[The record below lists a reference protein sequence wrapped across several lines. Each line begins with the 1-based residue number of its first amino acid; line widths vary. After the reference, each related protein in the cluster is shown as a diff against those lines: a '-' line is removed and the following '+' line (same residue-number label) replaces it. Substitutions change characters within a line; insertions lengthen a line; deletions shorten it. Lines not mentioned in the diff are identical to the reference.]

1 MDIMKQPLHPRVW
14 AWLELA
20 IEAGVDGQGPI
31 FASAKWATET
41 SSSHLVQSA
50 LPEKEKMMMMMMMM
64 ILKGCGCSVYGVLDP
79 IPRPFLC
86 RPPLQL
92 HSCLIRR
99 GLAQSAKNSIQVG
112 IMWIKKK
119 ER

>member
-1 MDIMKQPLHPRVW
+1 MVVHEMIKSFLHVMAQINYRLYNQNAMDIMKQPLHPRVW

-50 LPEKEKMMMMMMMM
+50 LPRVA
-64 ILKGCGCSVYGVLDP
+64 G
-79 IPRPFLC
+79 
-86 RPPLQL
+86 Q
-92 HSCLIRR
+92 
-99 GLAQSAKNSIQVG
+99 IQVG

>member
-50 LPEKEKMMMMMMMM
+50 LPEKEKMMMMMMM
-64 ILKGCGCSVYGVLDP
+64 ILKIKIPGTPSPPRANDPRGRFSVIWDKTQRSLYCGFQS
-79 IPRPFLC
+79 F
-86 RPPLQL
+86 QW
-92 HSCLIRR
+92 HS
-99 GLAQSAKNSIQVG
+99 G
-112 IMWIKKK
+112 
-119 ER
+119 

>member
-1 MDIMKQPLHPRVW
+1 MVVHDMIKSFLHACHGPNQLQIVYNQNAMDIMKQPLHPRVW

-50 LPEKEKMMMMMMMM
+50 LPRVDMM
-64 ILKGCGCSVYGVLDP
+64 V
-79 IPRPFLC
+79 
-86 RPPLQL
+86 
-92 HSCLIRR
+92 IRHWSKR
-99 GLAQSAKNSIQVG
+99 VAGQIQVG

-119 ER
+119 KR

>member
-50 LPEKEKMMMMMMMM
+50 LPEKEKMMMMM
-64 ILKGCGCSVYGVLDP
+64 ILKSVGAP
-79 IPRPFLC
+79 FTGFWIPFRD
-86 RPPLQL
+86 R
-92 HSCLIRR
+92 SCA
-99 GLAQSAKNSIQVG
+99 GLRCNCTAASFAVDWNRAQRILFKLAY
-112 IMWIKKK
+112 
-119 ER
+119 R